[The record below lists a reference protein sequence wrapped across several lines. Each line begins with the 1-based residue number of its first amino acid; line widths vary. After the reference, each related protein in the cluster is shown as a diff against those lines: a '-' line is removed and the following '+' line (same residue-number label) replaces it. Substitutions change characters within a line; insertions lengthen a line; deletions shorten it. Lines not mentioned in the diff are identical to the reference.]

1 MDKLIAILSAI
12 KESYRIS
19 LEISLDV
26 GGMNRRLGYRWL
38 QKRSACLKL
47 LRSKGYSP
55 KKYKIFP
62 TDFHDCKI
70 SNSPA

>member
-26 GGMNRRLGYRWL
+26 GGMGKGHYYKNHNVKN
-38 QKRSACLKL
+38 QKE
-47 LRSKGYSP
+47 
-55 KKYKIFP
+55 
-62 TDFHDCKI
+62 H
-70 SNSPA
+70 